1 MTTDAELLLA
11 YAGSRSETAFAGF
24 VERRVGFVYATAL
37 RETGGDA
44 HLSQDVA
51 QAVFSLAAKKAGAL
65 AGHGRLAGWL
75 YTTTTHIARRERR
88 NARTRARY
96 EQEAAAMNALQHNDH
111 ASDDPGAGGFEKL
124 RPLLNTALDTL
135 RADERESVLL
145 RFFEG
150 RTFGEIGAQLKMSE
164 DAARMRVARAIEKM
178 RAAFARRGVTSS
190 AAALGALL
198 AAEAAAQTAPA
209 GLAAAV
215 SSGAISAAGAGALAS
230 ASAAAA
236 NVLIFM
242 TTTKTM
248 TITAAV
254 AALAIGGAFYGA
266 FSERAAEKSL
276 ADAKRQND
284 LLLSRSRAAGQQ
296 KEASQARA
304 NGPTT
309 NWPDEYA
316 RGAKFIDEHPAVRQA
331 FDAYGKANTAR
342 RFYRLRGELGLT
354 DAQWQEFLRI
364 MGSTPGNISAW
375 GFTNLHT
382 GGGVYV
388 QWPKAVENN
397 QEELRAFLG
406 DAGLARVQEEKK
418 YNGEALS
425 GAVATALYFTDT
437 PLSSAQALQL
447 DELVARWDSESKTSI
462 RGRDDN
468 AWNAFLSEASGFLS
482 ESQIEAM
489 NNQRSIAAWNAE
501 QEKCRAMLKEKQRE
515 TEASGGKTHEQ

>member
-1 MTTDAELLLA
+1 MTNDATNDAELLRA
-11 YAGSRSETAFAGF
+11 YAESRSETAFA
-24 VERRVGFVYATAL
+24 
-37 RETGGDA
+37 
-44 HLSQDVA
+44 
-51 QAVFSLAAKKAGAL
+51 
-65 AGHGRLAGWL
+65 
-75 YTTTTHIARRERR
+75 
-88 NARTRARY
+88 RY
-96 EQEAAAMNALQHNDH
+96 EESAALMNALQ
-111 ASDDPGAGGFEKL
+111 SDEYEGGINGGAGDAGKL
-124 RPLLNTALDTL
+124 RPLLNDALDDL
-135 RADERESVLL
+135 REDERETVLL
-145 RFFEG
+145 RFFEE

-248 TITAAV
+248 TIAAAV
-254 AALAIGGAFYGA
+254 AVLAIGGAFYGA
-266 FSERAAEKSL
+266 HSERAAEKSL
-276 ADAKRQND
+276 AEAKRQND
-284 LLLSRSRAAGQQ
+284 LLLSRSRAAGRQKE

-304 NGPTT
+304 NGPTI

-482 ESQIEAM
+482 ESQIEAL
-489 NNQRSIAAWNAE
+489 NNQRNIAAWNAE